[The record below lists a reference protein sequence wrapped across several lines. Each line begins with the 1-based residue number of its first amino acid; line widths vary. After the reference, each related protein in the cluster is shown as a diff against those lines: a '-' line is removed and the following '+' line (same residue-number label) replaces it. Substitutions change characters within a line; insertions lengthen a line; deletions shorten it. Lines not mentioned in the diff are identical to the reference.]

1 MPEPQFKRHIAYKFR
16 IGDILSGNPVVNNE
30 RFSFLDLDD
39 KKVVRVNVVGSIV
52 DKYEKEGEKNY
63 AFLTLDDG
71 SGQIKLKSFGDE
83 IEKVKNISHG
93 QTIIII
99 GSLRYFNNEIYISP
113 EIVKEQ
119 DPKYLVLRKTE
130 LEKQKS
136 GQGEESS
143 VLSETKIS
151 NENETKTLSTEK
163 NLKDKIIELI
173 KNSES
178 DGGIDTEKLIS
189 ILNESQEIINKEVQS
204 LLEEG
209 IIFEPRPGKIRWLG

>member
-16 IGDILSGNPVVNNE
+16 IGDILSGNPVINNE
-30 RFSFLDLDD
+30 RFSFLDLED
-39 KKVVRVNVVGSIV
+39 KKVIRVNVVGSIV
-52 DKYEKEGEKNY
+52 DRYENEGEKNY

-83 IEKVKNISHG
+83 IEKVKNVSHG
-93 QTIIII
+93 QTIIVI
-99 GSLRYFNNEIYISP
+99 GFLRYFNNEIYISP
-113 EIVKEQ
+113 EIVNEQ
-119 DPKYLVLRKTE
+119 DSRYLVLRKIE
-130 LEKQKS
+130 LERQKS
-136 GQGEESS
+136 GQEAGKNSNLPEA
-143 VLSETKIS
+143 KIS
-151 NENETKTLSTEK
+151 NENQIKEVEK

-178 DGGIDTEKLIS
+178 EGGIDTEKLIS
-189 ILNESQEIINKEVQS
+189 SLNESQETINQEIQK

>member
-1 MPEPQFKRHIAYKFR
+1 MADEQFKRNIAYKFR
-16 IGDILSGNPVVNNE
+16 IGDILSGKPIINDE
-30 RFSFLDLDD
+30 RFSFLELEN
-39 KKVVRVNVVGSIV
+39 KRVVRVNVVGSVV
-52 DKYEKEGEKNY
+52 DKYESEGEKNY

-93 QTIIII
+93 QTIIVI
-99 GSLRYFNNEIYISP
+99 GFLRHFNNEIYISP

-119 DPKYLVLRKTE
+119 DPKYLVLRKIE
-130 LEKQKS
+130 LEKQN
-136 GQGEESS
+136 QEENEISN
-143 VLSETKIS
+143 LSETKNS
-151 NENETKTLSTEK
+151 NETKTFTTEK
-163 NLKDKIIELI
+163 NLKDKIIESI

-178 DGGIDTEKLIS
+178 EGGIDTEKLIS
-189 ILNESQEIINKEVQS
+189 SLGESQETINQEIQK